1 MDWTKKKK
9 YDKKFFL
16 GVWYT
21 YTMGIFRKKNAAGK
35 NVLRDRTKAGLWGLG
50 GLALFTPL
58 GGNIIGGAA
67 GNAAANVT
75 KTTDGIV
82 RGVTGNTSSQLSSS
96 SSSLLV
102 VLLLLGSVGA
112 FFHFK

>member
-1 MDWTKKKK
+1 MV
-9 YDKKFFL
+9 YD
-16 GVWYT
+16 
-21 YTMGIFRKKNAAGK
+21 TMGIFRKKNAAGG

-50 GLALFTPL
+50 GVALFTP
-58 GGNIIGGAA
+58 IGGSLISSAA
-67 GNAAANVT
+67 GNAATNVT

-82 RGVTGNTSSQLSSS
+82 RGVADNTSSQLSSS
-96 SSSLLV
+96 SSSLLM

>member
-1 MDWTKKKK
+1 MPPKKGFFKK
-9 YDKKFFL
+9 TNPDGKK
-16 GVWYT
+16 
-21 YTMGIFRKKNAAGK
+21 
-35 NVLRDRTKAGLWGLG
+35 VLRDRTKAGLWGLG
-50 GLALFTPL
+50 GLALFTP
-58 GGNIIGGAA
+58 IGGTLISSAA
-67 GNAAANVT
+67 GNVAAGVT

-82 RGVTGNTSSQLSSS
+82 RGVADNTSSQLSSS